1 LAPVSTSSLL
11 SRYRGTWREFVFL
24 VCAAL
29 AAASAVSHLAVDSLK
44 IRSSFGAF
52 RVYGPA
58 DAKPGTILYGSSL
71 AYSGI
76 DWNVVAKHIGTSIGR
91 WPTPGSTPS
100 EWEQFQRMSGD
111 VRRSFVVFSAADL
124 NEQALCDFRAEIVPL
139 SQTLFDLWH
148 LGGDSAYG
156 KKVLSQYPVS
166 VLRMAF
172 PTVGRSDGV
181 LTGVRDYLSRLMQRN
196 HPGAAREAVV
206 FNPNSD
212 VVPDERVSDWTP
224 GRRERRMV
232 LERAACGSRHE
243 FTALKRAA
251 LGRLLETASQQ
262 GPTTAVVLPT
272 SPYYQNEF
280 LDAAVSREFEEAV
293 AGLQRGSP
301 GVRWIRLDRLEV
313 LHNNDVF
320 FDFVHLNRIGQG
332 YATEAF
338 LAELGVP
345 SERP

>member
-1 LAPVSTSSLL
+1 
-11 SRYRGTWREFVFL
+11 
-24 VCAAL
+24 
-29 AAASAVSHLAVDSLK
+29 VDWLK
-44 IRSSFGAF
+44 IKSTWGSF
-52 RVYGPA
+52 RVYGRA
-58 DAKPGTILYGSSL
+58 DGKTATILYGSSL

-76 DWNVVAKHIGTSIGR
+76 NWNVVATHLGTSIGR

-100 EWEQFQRMSGD
+100 EWEQFQRRSGD

-148 LGGDSAYG
+148 LGGGSAYG

-166 VLRMAF
+166 ALRMAF

-181 LTGVRDYLSRLMQRN
+181 LTGVRDYLSTLMQRN
-196 HPGAAREAVV
+196 RAGITREAVA
-206 FNPNSD
+206 FDPNGD
-212 VVPDERVSDWTP
+212 AVPDERVSDWTP

-251 LGRLLETASQQ
+251 LERLLGKAREQ
-262 GPTTAVVLPT
+262 GPTTAVVLPV

-280 LDAAVSREFEEAV
+280 LDTAVSREFEEAV

-301 GVRWIRLDRLEV
+301 GVRWIRLDRLGV
-313 LHNNDVF
+313 LHNNDMF
-320 FDFVHLNRIGQG
+320 SDFVHMNRVGQR
-332 YATEAF
+332 YATQAF
-338 LAELGVP
+338 LAELGEP
-345 SERP
+345 PERP